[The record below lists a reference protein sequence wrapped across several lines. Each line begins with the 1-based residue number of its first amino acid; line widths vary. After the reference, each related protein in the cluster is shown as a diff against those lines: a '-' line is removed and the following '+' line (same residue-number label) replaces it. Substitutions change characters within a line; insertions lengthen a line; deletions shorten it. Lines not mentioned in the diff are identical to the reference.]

1 MMFNEIL
8 RVESQMIAIRNIEDV
23 TSAIIRISE
32 LARRIGFNVIEK
44 SSVMTA
50 VSELAHNILKYANHG
65 RLTMAIVESRIGR
78 GIEIVA
84 EDHGPGIADIQM
96 AMRDHYSESGTL
108 GLGLPGS
115 KRLMDEFAL
124 WSEPGAGTR
133 VTARKWKS

>member
-1 MMFNEIL
+1 MFDGIC
-8 RVESQMIAIRNIEDV
+8 RVENHVIAIRNFEDV
-23 TSAIIRISE
+23 TSAIIRVSE
-32 LARRIGFNVIEK
+32 LSGRAGLSLIEK

-50 VSELAHNILKYANHG
+50 VSELTNNILKYANQG
-65 RLTMAIVESRIGR
+65 SLTIAIIQSRTGR

-84 EDHGPGIADIQM
+84 EDHGPGITDIQM

-115 KRLMDEFAL
+115 KRLMDEFFL
-124 WSEPGAGTR
+124 RSEVGAGTR

>member
-1 MMFNEIL
+1 MFDGIC
-8 RVESQMIAIRNIEDV
+8 RVENHVIAIRNFEDV
-23 TSAIIRISE
+23 TSAIIRVNE
-32 LARRIGFNVIEK
+32 LSGRAGLSVIEK

-50 VSELAHNILKYANHG
+50 VSELTNNILKYAKKG
-65 RLTMAIVESRIGR
+65 SLTMAIIQTRTGR

-84 EDHGPGIADIQM
+84 EDHGPGITDIQM

-115 KRLMDEFAL
+115 KRLMDEFFL
-124 WSEPGAGTR
+124 RSEVGAGTR

>member
-1 MMFNEIL
+1 MFDEICRIEIQTL
-8 RVESQMIAIRNIEDV
+8 SIRGVEDV
-23 TSAIIRISE
+23 SSAIIRVSE
-32 LARRIGFNVIEK
+32 LAERIGLNVIAK
-44 SSVMTA
+44 ASVMTA

-65 RLTMAIVESRIGR
+65 CFTMAIVESNKGR

-115 KRLMDEFAL
+115 RRLMDDFLL
-124 WSEPGAGTR
+124 WSEVGRGTR